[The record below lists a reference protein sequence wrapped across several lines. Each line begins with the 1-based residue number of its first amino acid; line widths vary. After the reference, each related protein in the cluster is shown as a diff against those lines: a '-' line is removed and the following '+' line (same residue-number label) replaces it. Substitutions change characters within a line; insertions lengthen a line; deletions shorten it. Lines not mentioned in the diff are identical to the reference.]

1 MSRLLYGLAAL
12 PLLFGGPAA
21 LAQPIPMS
29 NAEMDQVSAGFFE
42 LDTSNTSVTAIS
54 IFRRINFLTPTPNT
68 IACSSCYLLLNSP
81 TLSVA
86 SQIGPPN

>member
-1 MSRLLYGLAAL
+1 MQRLLYGLAAL
-12 PLLFGGPAA
+12 PLLFGGPS
-21 LAQPIPMS
+21 LAQPIQLS

-54 IFRRINFLTPTPNT
+54 HFNRINFLTPTPNT
-68 IACSSCYLLLNSP
+68 ITCSSCYLLLNSP
-81 TLSVA
+81 TFSVA